1 MSLKKIIKT
10 EMITELFSG
19 GSPDDIALVMSRQAV
34 NLWYGYANIYTT
46 EKTIFIQQYKPKR
59 QQ

>member
-19 GSPDDIALVMSRQAV
+19 GSPDDIA
-34 NLWYGYANIYTT
+34 YGN
-46 EKTIFIQQYKPKR
+46 E
-59 QQ
+59 